1 MKKNKKTIKV
11 SRYTF
16 FIEFDNR
23 KFFYNTL
30 SNALNEV
37 DEELFNCLKEL
48 KENHIGEEITLD
60 DDLVNTLLKNK
71 FLTEN
76 DEDDFLIFKS
86 VIQSIRSDKQRL
98 ILTIAPT
105 MDCCFDCHYCFERT
119 KSPVYM
125 SENIMRGITKFVSSM
140 ENIKQTN
147 ITWFGGEPLMA
158 VPQMEKL
165 YRKLKRELKGIPIQ
179 SNIITS
185 GFHLNETNIRA
196 LQRMRISQMQ
206 ITLDGMRESHNKIK
220 YTSGCEDA
228 FSKVLENIDLTTRLA
243 PEIHV
248 VIRTNLTKTNAHEY
262 EELQN
267 LIIERYKGKNIAIAP
282 AFVMNRD
289 ESGKA
294 DRGNLFSHSEYP
306 TYILGLSNSGIDSPH
321 VSR

>member
-1 MKKNKKTIKV
+1 M
-11 SRYTF
+11 
-16 FIEFDNR
+16 
-23 KFFYNTL
+23 
-30 SNALNEV
+30 

-267 LIIERYKGKNIAIAP
+267 LIIERYKGKIQI
-282 AFVMNRD
+282 FEKV
-289 ESGKA
+289 
-294 DRGNLFSHSEYP
+294 
-306 TYILGLSNSGIDSPH
+306 
-321 VSR
+321 